1 MSSPMKEAYA
11 EFCSRHLEAVSIY
24 KDLLKTDR
32 KFQSLISVSSD
43 VHCVLLVCFTNSV
56 LQESRLTVSLNQ
68 L

>member
-32 KFQSLISVSSD
+32 KFQSFILVSND
-43 VHCVLLVCFTNSV
+43 VHCVLLVGLLKAFCTNSV
-56 LQESRLTVSLNQ
+56 PQPSMI
-68 L
+68 

>member
-32 KFQSLISVSSD
+32 KFQSFILVSND
-43 VHCVLLVCFTNSV
+43 VHCVLLVRFIKSFLHDLASCS
-56 LQESRLTVSLNQ
+56 S
-68 L
+68 